1 MIERVSFEHY
11 RAFSTVIAAFA
22 FFALFWANVS
32 SAADPVEARKDIK
45 QTGVSQQGIIGTW
58 RLLSMTYRDQATG
71 KEEDL
76 WGKGPL
82 GFLTYTPEG
91 RMNAVV
97 TAASRKVS
105 TENVDQAPLEEQAML
120 FRSCIAYAGTYS
132 MTETGVIHHVE
143 VASDPTWTGKDQTR
157 FVHFEGKRLVVT
169 GPPLQTVSD
178 PTPRVLQLVWERVE

>member
-1 MIERVSFEHY
+1 
-11 RAFSTVIAAFA
+11 VIAVFA
-22 FFALFWANVS
+22 FFVLFLANIS
-32 SAADPVEARKDIK
+32 SAADPVEARKDMK
-45 QTGVSQQGIIGTW
+45 QIVASQPGIVGTW
-58 RLLSMTYRDQATG
+58 RLLSMTYRDKSTG

-76 WGKGPL
+76 WGKGPI

-91 RMNAVV
+91 RMNAVIA
-97 TAASRKVS
+97 AASRKVT
-105 TENVDQAPLEEQAML
+105 TESVDQAPLEEQAML

-143 VASDPTWTGKDQTR
+143 VASDPTWIGKDQTR
-157 FVHFEGKRLVVT
+157 FVHFEGKRLVIT